1 MFTTPH
7 KNDSFSDFMRDTLG
21 APGQSGLDLY
31 AQSPGRRS
39 INRIFENTRMT
50 GRETKEY
57 SVPARWVIRSGTCVA
72 LCEDGL
78 VRPALLEYAL
88 ERIVGFCI
96 RTMAGDR
103 VSVRAGGA
111 VVLSVQGIG
120 LNGAGETVF
129 AIGPNTFTLDSNA
142 GGLPLGTV
150 KHLEAAGA
158 LVAFGVKQKDPKGFY
173 AAPGKHY

>member
-1 MFTTPH
+1 MFTMPH
-7 KNDSFSDFMRDTLG
+7 MNDSFSDFMHSTLG
-21 APGQSGLDLY
+21 SPGQSGLDLY

-39 INRIFENTRMT
+39 INRIFESSRMT

-57 SVPARWVIRSGTCVA
+57 SVPERWVIRSGTCVA

-78 VRPALLEYAL
+78 VRPALPEYAPT
-88 ERIVGFCI
+88 EVVGFCI
-96 RTMAGDR
+96 RTVAGDR
-103 VSVRAGGA
+103 ASVRVGGA

-120 LNGAGETVF
+120 LSGAGKTVF

-158 LVAFGVKQKDPKGFY
+158 LVAFGAKHKDPKGLY